1 MKVTKSTKKTEK
13 TAVAGK
19 KLVESYKAFLDAG
32 KTERECVVQIIA
44 MAEAHG
50 YKDSVS
56 FLYIVNWFCLQNY

>member
-50 YKDSVS
+50 YKDIAS
-56 FLYIVNWFCLQNY
+56 C